1 MERSQSQRHGGEQS
15 WWDSAPQYQYMPFEH
30 CTSYGLPSEN
40 GGLQHRPRKD
50 TGPRHNAHPTQI
62 YGHHKESYSSY
73 KNQDR
78 GAPKKMGSSSTL
90 NGLDED
96 HYSKCQGDGG
106 RQLKGLGKGGTGIG
120 RISWMSHYTSP
131 NTHTH
136 THTHTAP
143 LQDEHS
149 NWQRCNV
156 MAKAQTVS
164 TTTLQPAPGEVTRK
178 LLSSS
183 FTIPLSLDCVHRLG
197 RIVRRKLGEDWIFL
211 VLLGLLMALVSW
223 CMDYVSA
230 KSLQAYKWTYAQM
243 QPSLPLQYLAWVAFP
258 LSLILFSALFCQL
271 ISPQAVG
278 SGIPEMKTILRGVV
292 LKEYLTLKAFVAK
305 VVALTAGLGSGIPVG
320 KEGPFVHIASIC
332 AAVLS
337 KFMSMFCG
345 VYEQPYYYSDILTV
359 GCAVGV
365 GCCFGTPLGGVLFS
379 IEVTS
384 TYFAVRNY
392 WRGFFAAT
400 FSAFVFR
407 VLAVWNKDAVTITAL
422 FRTNFRMDFPF
433 DLKELPA
440 FAVIGICCGF
450 LGAVFVYLHRQV
462 MLGVRKHKALSQF
475 LAKHRLLYPAIVT
488 LVIVSLTFP
497 PGVGQFMAG
506 ELMPR
511 EAISTL
517 FDNNT
522 WVKHTGDPQSLGQS
536 AVWIHP
542 QVNVVIII
550 FLFFIMKFWMSIVA
564 TTMPIP
570 CGGFMPVFVLGA
582 AFGRLVGE
590 IMAMLFPEGILFDDF
605 LYKILPGG
613 YAVIGAA
620 ALTGAVSHT
629 VSTAVICFELTGQI
643 AHILPMMVAVIL
655 ANMVA
660 QSLQPSLYDS
670 IIQVKKLPYLP
681 DLGWNQLSKFT
692 VFVEDI
698 MVRDVKFVS
707 ASCTY
712 EELRNLLQTTT
723 VKTLP
728 LVDSKDSMI
737 LLGSVERSELQ
748 SLLQRHLCA
757 ERRLRAAQDMAR
769 KLSELPY
776 DGKAGLSGECHPGGR
791 PESFA
796 FVDEDEDDDLSRKT
810 EPPPPAP
817 PFLAT
822 PSHPEEPNGPL
833 ASPKPPPEAPDTAA
847 GQRSSTLRWML
858 CCLLGRARPTKKKMA
873 QDSVDLVD
881 NMSPGEIEAWEQ
893 EQLSQ
898 PVCFDC
904 CCIDQSP
911 FQLVEQTTLHK
922 THTLFSLLGLHLAYV
937 TSMGKL
943 RGVLALEELQKAIE
957 GHTKSGVQLRP
968 PLASFRNTTSTRK
981 SPGGPP
987 PPAEGWS
994 LPEGGDGAPGTDVIV
1009 PNMPEAPVPPP
1020 SPEVPRCMAP
1030 ARVEGELEEL
1040 EMAGSQGPEEGLAD
1054 ILRGPS
1060 LRSTDE
1066 EDEDELIL

>member
-1 MERSQSQRHGGEQS
+1 MEPSGAQQRGGEPS
-15 WWDSAPQYQYMPFEH
+15 WWGSAPQYQYMPFEH
-30 CTSYGLPSEN
+30 CTSYGLPSED
-40 GGLQHRPRKD
+40 GGLQRRLRRD
-50 TGPRHNAHPTQI
+50 AGPHASAHPTQI
-62 YGHHKESYSSY
+62 YGHHKGQFSGKE
-73 KNQDR
+73 QDNEM
-78 GAPKKMGSSSTL
+78 PKTMGSSASMDSK
-90 NGLDED
+90 DED
-96 HYSKCQGDGG
+96 HYSKCQ
-106 RQLKGLGKGGTGIG
+106 
-120 RISWMSHYTSP
+120 
-131 NTHTH
+131 
-136 THTHTAP
+136 
-143 LQDEHS
+143 
-149 NWQRCNV
+149 
-156 MAKAQTVS
+156 
-164 TTTLQPAPGEVTRK
+164 
-178 LLSSS
+178 
-183 FTIPLSLDCVHRLG
+183 DCMHRLG
-197 RIVRRKLGEDWIFL
+197 LVVRRKLGEDWIFL

-230 KSLQAYKWTYAQM
+230 KTLQAYKWSYYQM
-243 QPSLPLQYLAWVAFP
+243 QPSLPLQFLVWVGFP
-258 LSLILFSALFCQL
+258 LILILFSALFCQI

-332 AAVLS
+332 AAILS
-337 KFMSMFCG
+337 KFMSVFCG
-345 VYEQPYYYSDILTV
+345 VYEQPYYYTDMLTV

-433 DLKELPA
+433 DLQELPA
-440 FAVIGICCGF
+440 FAIIGICCGF

-462 MLGVRKHKALSQF
+462 MLGVRKHKVLSQF
-475 LAKHRLLYPAIVT
+475 LAKHRLLYPGIVT
-488 LVIVSLTFP
+488 FVIASFTFP
-497 PGVGQFMAG
+497 PGIGQFMAG

-522 WVKHTGDPQSLGQS
+522 WVKHIGDPESLGRS

-542 QVNVVIII
+542 KASVVIVLL
-550 FLFFIMKFWMSIVA
+550 LFFIMKFWMSIVA

-590 IMAMLFPEGILFDDF
+590 IMAMLFPDGILFDDII
-605 LYKILPGG
+605 YKILPGG
-613 YAVIGAA
+613 YAVI
-620 ALTGAVSHT
+620 
-629 VSTAVICFELTGQI
+629 
-643 AHILPMMVAVIL
+643 
-655 ANMVA
+655 
-660 QSLQPSLYDS
+660 
-670 IIQVKKLPYLP
+670 
-681 DLGWNQLSKFT
+681 
-692 VFVEDI
+692 
-698 MVRDVKFVS
+698 
-707 ASCTY
+707 
-712 EELRNLLQTTT
+712 
-723 VKTLP
+723 
-728 LVDSKDSMI
+728 DSMI

-748 SLLQRHLCA
+748 SLLQRHLCP
-757 ERRLRAAQDMAR
+757 ERRLRLAQDMAR
-769 KLSELPY
+769 KLSELPF
-776 DGKAGLSGECHPGGR
+776 DGKVRPARGRSGVWPQGR

-796 FVDEDEDDDLSRKT
+796 FVDEDADEDLYGKP
-810 EPPPPAP
+810 EMPP
-817 PFLAT
+817 LH
-822 PSHPEEPNGPL
+822 PSHPLPTDPLPPEEPNGPL
-833 ASPKPPPEAPDTAA
+833 PSHKQQLEALE
-847 GQRSSTLRWML
+847 STGPRPSIFQSLLR
-858 CCLLGRARPTKKKMA
+858 CLLGRARPKKKKMT
-873 QDSVDLVD
+873 QDSTDLVD
-881 NMSPGEIEAWEQ
+881 NMSPEEIEAWEQ
-893 EQLSQ
+893 EQLGQ
-898 PVCFDC
+898 PVCFDS

-968 PLASFRNTTSTRK
+968 PLASFRSTTSTRK
-981 SPGGPP
+981 NTGVPL

-994 LPEGGDGAPGTDVIV
+994 LPEDGAGATGAGDVT
-1009 PNMPEAPVPPP
+1009 PASPETPVP
-1020 SPEVPRCMAP
+1020 SPFPERPLSGAP
-1030 ARVEGELEEL
+1030 AKAESELEEL
-1040 EMAGSQGPEEGLAD
+1040 ELVEGPGPEEELAD
-1054 ILRGPS
+1054 ILQGPS

-1066 EDEDELIL
+1066 EDGDELIL

>member
-1 MERSQSQRHGGEQS
+1 MERSLSQRHGGEQS
-15 WWDSAPQYQYMPFEH
+15 WWGSAPQYQYVPFEH

-40 GGLQHRPRKD
+40 GGLQHRLRKD
-50 TGPRHNAHPTQI
+50 VGPRHNAHPTQI
-62 YGHHKESYSSY
+62 YGHHREQYSNKEQ
-73 KNQDR
+73 NV
-78 GAPKKMGSSSTL
+78 GMPTKMGSSSTVDSK
-90 NGLDED
+90 DED
-96 HYSKCQGDGG
+96 HYSKCQGC
-106 RQLKGLGKGGTGIG
+106 I
-120 RISWMSHYTSP
+120 
-131 NTHTH
+131 
-136 THTHTAP
+136 
-143 LQDEHS
+143 
-149 NWQRCNV
+149 
-156 MAKAQTVS
+156 
-164 TTTLQPAPGEVTRK
+164 
-178 LLSSS
+178 
-183 FTIPLSLDCVHRLG
+183 HRLG
-197 RIVRRKLGEDWIFL
+197 QVVRRKLGEDWIFL

-243 QPSLPLQYLAWVAFP
+243 QPSIPLQYLAWVTFP
-258 LSLILFSALFCQL
+258 LVLILFSALFCHL

-278 SGIPEMKTILRGVV
+278 SGIPEMKTILRGVI

-345 VYEQPYYYSDILTV
+345 VYEQPYYYTDILTV

-462 MLGVRKHKALSQF
+462 MLGVRKNKALSQF
-475 LAKHRLLYPAIVT
+475 LAKHRLLYPGIVT
-488 LVIVSLTFP
+488 FVIASLTFP
-497 PGVGQFMAG
+497 PGMGQFMAG

-522 WVKHTGDPQSLGQS
+522 WVKHGGDLQSLGQS

-542 QVNVVIII
+542 QVHVVIII

-590 IMAMLFPEGILFDDF
+590 IMAMLFPEGILFDDII
-605 LYKILPGG
+605 YKILPGG

-692 VFVEDI
+692 IFVEDI

-712 EELRNLLQTTT
+712 GELRNLLQTTT

-748 SLLQRHLCA
+748 SLLQRHLCP
-757 ERRLRAAQDMAR
+757 ERRLQAAQEMAR

-776 DGKAGLSGECHPGGR
+776 NGQARLAGENLPGMAPRGR

-796 FVDEDEDDDLSRKT
+796 FVDEDEDEDLSGKT
-810 EPPPPAP
+810 ELPPLPLPPPAFP
-817 PFLAT
+817 TAPL
-822 PSHPEEPNGPL
+822 SPEEPNGPL
-833 ASPKPPPEAPDTAA
+833 PNHKQPPEATEPA
-847 GQRSSTLRWML
+847 GQRGSIFQYLLR
-858 CCLLGRARPTKKKMA
+858 CLLGRARPTKKTTS
-873 QDSVDLVD
+873 QDSPDLVD
-881 NMSPGEIEAWEQ
+881 NMSPEEIEVWEQ

-968 PLASFRNTTSTRK
+968 PLASFRSTTSTRK
-981 SPGGPP
+981 RPGGAP

-994 LPEGGDGAPGTDVIV
+994 RPQHGPGSLEAEDEAPASSET
-1009 PNMPEAPVPPP
+1009 PVPPP
-1020 SPEVPRCMAP
+1020 SPEPPRPSAP
-1030 ARVEGELEEL
+1030 PKAEGELEEL
-1040 EMAGSQGPEEGLAD
+1040 ELVESPGPEEELAD
-1054 ILRGPS
+1054 ILQGPS

>member
-1 MERSQSQRHGGEQS
+1 MEQSRSQQRGGEQS
-15 WWDSAPQYQYMPFEH
+15 WWGSDPQYQYMPFEH

-40 GGLQHRPRKD
+40 GGLQHRLRKD
-50 TGPRHNAHPTQI
+50 AGPRHNVHPTQI
-62 YGHHKESYSSY
+62 YGHHKEQFS
-73 KNQDR
+73 DR
-78 GAPKKMGSSSTL
+78 ERDIGMPKKTGSSSTVDSK
-90 NGLDED
+90 DED
-96 HYSKCQGDGG
+96 HYSKCQ
-106 RQLKGLGKGGTGIG
+106 
-120 RISWMSHYTSP
+120 
-131 NTHTH
+131 
-136 THTHTAP
+136 
-143 LQDEHS
+143 
-149 NWQRCNV
+149 
-156 MAKAQTVS
+156 
-164 TTTLQPAPGEVTRK
+164 
-178 LLSSS
+178 
-183 FTIPLSLDCVHRLG
+183 DCIRRLG
-197 RIVRRKLGEDWIFL
+197 QVVRRKLGEDWIFL

-223 CMDYVSA
+223 SMDYVSA
-230 KSLQAYKWTYAQM
+230 KSLQAYKWSYAQM
-243 QPSLPLQYLAWVAFP
+243 RPSLPLQFLVWVTFP
-258 LSLILFSALFCQL
+258 LVLILFSALFCHL

-292 LKEYLTLKAFVAK
+292 LKEYLTMKAFVAK

-337 KFMSMFCG
+337 KFMSVFCG
-345 VYEQPYYYSDILTV
+345 VY
-359 GCAVGV
+359 
-365 GCCFGTPLGGVLFS
+365 
-379 IEVTS
+379 
-384 TYFAVRNY
+384 
-392 WRGFFAAT
+392 
-400 FSAFVFR
+400 
-407 VLAVWNKDAVTITAL
+407 
-422 FRTNFRMDFPF
+422 
-433 DLKELPA
+433 
-440 FAVIGICCGF
+440 
-450 LGAVFVYLHRQV
+450 
-462 MLGVRKHKALSQF
+462 
-475 LAKHRLLYPAIVT
+475 
-488 LVIVSLTFP
+488 
-497 PGVGQFMAG
+497 

-522 WVKHTGDPQSLGQS
+522 WVKHAGDPESLGQS

-542 QVNVVIII
+542 RVNVVIII
-550 FLFFIMKFWMSIVA
+550 FLFFVMKFWMSIVA

-590 IMAMLFPEGILFDDF
+590 IMAMLFPDGILFDDII
-605 LYKILPGG
+605 YKILPGG

-681 DLGWNQLSKFT
+681 DLGWNQLSKYT
-692 VFVEDI
+692 IFVEDI

-707 ASCTY
+707 ASYTY
-712 EELRNLLQTTT
+712 GELRTLLQTTT

-748 SLLQRHLCA
+748 ALLQRHLCP
-757 ERRLRAAQDMAR
+757 ERRLRAAQEMAR

-776 DGKAGLSGECHPGGR
+776 DGKARLAGEGLPGAPPGR

-796 FVDEDEDDDLSRKT
+796 FVDEDEDEDLSGK
-810 EPPPPAP
+810 
-817 PFLAT
+817 
-822 PSHPEEPNGPL
+822 S
-833 ASPKPPPEAPDTAA
+833 
-847 GQRSSTLRWML
+847 
-858 CCLLGRARPTKKKMA
+858 
-873 QDSVDLVD
+873 
-881 NMSPGEIEAWEQ
+881 EIEAWEQ

-898 PVCFDC
+898 PVCFDS

-922 THTLFSLLGLHLAYV
+922 
-937 TSMGKL
+937 
-943 RGVLALEELQKAIE
+943 LQKAIE

-981 SPGGPP
+981 STGAPP
-987 PPAEGWS
+987 SSAENWN
-994 LPEGGDGAPGTDVIV
+994 LPEDRPGATGTGDVIAAS
-1009 PNMPEAPVPPP
+1009 PETPVPSP
-1020 SPEVPRCMAP
+1020 SPEPPLSLAP
-1030 ARVEGELEEL
+1030 GKVEGELEEL
-1040 EMAGSQGPEEGLAD
+1040 ELVESPGLEEELAD
-1054 ILRGPS
+1054 ILQGPS

>member
-1 MERSQSQRHGGEQS
+1 MEPAGSLRHGGEHN
-15 WWDSAPQYQYMPFEH
+15 WWGSAPQYQYMPFEH

-40 GGLQHRPRKD
+40 GALQHRLRRD
-50 TGPRHNAHPTQI
+50 AGARANTRPTQI
-62 YGHHKESYSSY
+62 YGHYKQQFSDKE
-73 KNQDR
+73 QEP
-78 GAPKKMGSSSTL
+78 GMPKKTGSSESVDSK
-90 NGLDED
+90 DED
-96 HYSKCQGDGG
+96 HYSKCQG
-106 RQLKGLGKGGTGIG
+106 
-120 RISWMSHYTSP
+120 
-131 NTHTH
+131 
-136 THTHTAP
+136 
-143 LQDEHS
+143 
-149 NWQRCNV
+149 
-156 MAKAQTVS
+156 
-164 TTTLQPAPGEVTRK
+164 
-178 LLSSS
+178 
-183 FTIPLSLDCVHRLG
+183 CVHRLG
-197 RIVRRKLGEDWIFL
+197 HVVRRKLGEDWIFL

-223 CMDYVSA
+223 SMDYVSA
-230 KSLQAYKWTYAQM
+230 KSLQAYKWTYYQM
-243 QPSLPLQYLAWVAFP
+243 QPNLPLQYLVWVTFP
-258 LSLILFSALFCQL
+258 LTLILFSALFCHL

-278 SGIPEMKTILRGVV
+278 SGIPEMKTILRGVI

-337 KFMSMFCG
+337 RFMSMFCG
-345 VYEQPYYYSDILTV
+345 VYEQPYYYTDMLTV

-433 DLKELPA
+433 DLQELPA

-462 MLGVRKHKALSQF
+462 MLGVRKNKALSRF
-475 LAKHRLLYPAIVT
+475 LAKHRLLYPGIVT
-488 LVIVSLTFP
+488 FVIASFTFP
-497 PGVGQFMAG
+497 PGMGQFMAG

-522 WVKHTGDPQSLGQS
+522 WVKHVGDPESLGQS

-590 IMAMLFPEGILFDDF
+590 IMAMLFPDGILFDDII
-605 LYKILPGG
+605 YKILPGG
-613 YAVIGAA
+613 YAVI
-620 ALTGAVSHT
+620 
-629 VSTAVICFELTGQI
+629 
-643 AHILPMMVAVIL
+643 
-655 ANMVA
+655 
-660 QSLQPSLYDS
+660 
-670 IIQVKKLPYLP
+670 
-681 DLGWNQLSKFT
+681 
-692 VFVEDI
+692 
-698 MVRDVKFVS
+698 
-707 ASCTY
+707 
-712 EELRNLLQTTT
+712 
-723 VKTLP
+723 
-728 LVDSKDSMI
+728 DSMI

-748 SLLQRHLCA
+748 ALLQRHLCP

-769 KLSELPY
+769 KLSELPF
-776 DGKAGLSGECHPGGR
+776 DGKPRPAGKGHQGISPEGR
-791 PESFA
+791 RESFA
-796 FVDEDEDDDLSRKT
+796 FVDEDEDEDLSGKP
-810 EPPPPAP
+810 ELLPLPPPHPFPTAP
-817 PFLAT
+817 L
-822 PSHPEEPNGPL
+822 SPEESNGPL
-833 ASPKPPPEAPDTAA
+833 HSHKQQLEAPQPA
-847 GQRSSTLRWML
+847 GQRPSVFWSLLR
-858 CCLLGRARPTKKKMA
+858 CLLGRPRPTKKTTQEPM
-873 QDSVDLVD
+873 DFVD
-881 NMSPGEIEAWEQ
+881 NMPPEEIEAWEQ

-898 PVCFDC
+898 PVCFDY

-911 FQLVEQTTLHK
+911 FQLVEQTSLHK

-981 SPGGPP
+981 NPGGPP
-987 PPAEGWS
+987 PPTEAWS
-994 LPEGGDGAPGTDVIV
+994 LPEERAGAAEAGDGAPAS
-1009 PNMPEAPVPPP
+1009 PETPVPSASAEP
-1020 SPEVPRCMAP
+1020 SLSA
-1030 ARVEGELEEL
+1030 ALDKAEGELEEL
-1040 EMAGSQGPEEGLAD
+1040 GLIESPGLEEGLAD
-1054 ILRGPS
+1054 ILQSPS

-1066 EDEDELIL
+1066 EDEDELTL

>member
-1 MERSQSQRHGGEQS
+1 MEPSGSQRLGAEPS
-15 WWDSAPQYQYMPFEH
+15 WWGSAPQYQYMPFEH
-30 CTSYGLPSEN
+30 CTSYGLPSKS
-40 GGLQHRPRKD
+40 GGLQHRLRRDAGSRP
-50 TGPRHNAHPTQI
+50 NARPTQI
-62 YGHHKESYSSY
+62 YGHHKAQFSDNEQDTGMPETIDSSASMD
-73 KNQDR
+73 N
-78 GAPKKMGSSSTL
+78 TE
-90 NGLDED
+90 ED
-96 HYSKCQGDGG
+96 HYSKCQGC
-106 RQLKGLGKGGTGIG
+106 I
-120 RISWMSHYTSP
+120 
-131 NTHTH
+131 
-136 THTHTAP
+136 
-143 LQDEHS
+143 
-149 NWQRCNV
+149 
-156 MAKAQTVS
+156 
-164 TTTLQPAPGEVTRK
+164 
-178 LLSSS
+178 
-183 FTIPLSLDCVHRLG
+183 HRLG
-197 RIVRRKLGEDWIFL
+197 LVMRRKLGEDWIFL
-211 VLLGLLMALVSW
+211 LLLGLLMALVSW

-230 KSLQAYKWTYAQM
+230 KTLQAYKWTYYQM
-243 QPSLPLQYLAWVAFP
+243 QPHLPLQFLVWVSFP
-258 LSLILFSALFCQL
+258 LILILFSALFCHL

-337 KFMSMFCG
+337 KFMSVLCG
-345 VYEQPYYYSDILTV
+345 VYEQPYYYTDMLTV

-407 VLAVWNKDAVTITAL
+407 VLAVFNKDAVTITAL

-433 DLKELPA
+433 DLQELPA
-440 FAVIGICCGF
+440 FAAIGICCGF

-462 MLGVRKHKALSQF
+462 MLGVRKHKALSRF
-475 LAKHRLLYPAIVT
+475 LAKHRLLYPGIVT
-488 LVIVSLTFP
+488 FVIASFTFP
-497 PGVGQFMAG
+497 PGMGQFMAG

-522 WVKHTGDPQSLGQS
+522 WVKHVGDPESLGQS

-542 QVNVVIII
+542 KVNVVIII
-550 FLFFIMKFWMSIVA
+550 TLFFIMKFWMSIVA

-590 IMAMLFPEGILFDDF
+590 IMAILFPDGILFDDII
-605 LYKILPGG
+605 YKILPGG

-712 EELRNLLQTTT
+712 GELRNLLQTTT

-748 SLLQRHLCA
+748 SLLQHHLCP
-757 ERRLRAAQDMAR
+757 ERRLQLAQDMAR
-769 KLSELPY
+769 KLSELPF
-776 DGKAGLSGECHPGGR
+776 DGKVRQAGEGRRGVQGR

-796 FVDEDEDDDLSRKT
+796 FVDEDEDEDLYGKP
-810 EPPPPAP
+810 ELPPLPPPHPFPTAP
-817 PFLAT
+817 LP
-822 PSHPEEPNGPL
+822 PEEPNGPL
-833 ASPKPPPEAPDTAA
+833 PGHKQQLEAPELE
-847 GQRSSTLRWML
+847 GQRPSIFQSLLR
-858 CCLLGRARPTKKKMA
+858 CLLGRARPTKKMT
-873 QDSVDLVD
+873 QDSEDLVD
-881 NMSPGEIEAWEQ
+881 NMSPEEIEAWER

-898 PVCFDC
+898 PVCFDS

-911 FQLVEQTTLHK
+911 FQLVEQTSLHK

-943 RGVLALEELQKAIE
+943 TGVLALEELQKAIE

-968 PLASFRNTTSTRK
+968 PLASFRSATSTRK
-981 SPGGPP
+981 TPGGPL
-987 PPAEGWS
+987 PAAEAWS
-994 LPEGGDGAPGTDVIV
+994 LPQDGSGATGAGDVAPAS
-1009 PNMPEAPVPPP
+1009 PETPVPSA
-1020 SPEVPRCMAP
+1020 SPEPPLSWAP
-1030 ARVEGELEEL
+1030 AKAESELEEL
-1040 EMAGSQGPEEGLAD
+1040 ELAGAPGPEGELAD
-1054 ILRGPS
+1054 ILQGPS
-1060 LRSTDE
+1060 LRSTDD
-1066 EDEDELIL
+1066 EDEDEMVL

>member
-1 MERSQSQRHGGEQS
+1 MKPSGSQRRGGEQS
-15 WWDSAPQYQYMPFEH
+15 WWGSAPQYQYMPFEH

-40 GGLQHRPRKD
+40 GGLQHRLRRD
-50 TGPRHNAHPTQI
+50 AGPHANHHPTQI
-62 YGHHKESYSSY
+62 YGHHKDHFSDKE
-73 KNQDR
+73 QDI
-78 GAPKKMGSSSTL
+78 GMPKKTGSSVTMESTE
-90 NGLDED
+90 ED
-96 HYSKCQGDGG
+96 HYSKCQ
-106 RQLKGLGKGGTGIG
+106 
-120 RISWMSHYTSP
+120 
-131 NTHTH
+131 
-136 THTHTAP
+136 
-143 LQDEHS
+143 
-149 NWQRCNV
+149 
-156 MAKAQTVS
+156 
-164 TTTLQPAPGEVTRK
+164 
-178 LLSSS
+178 
-183 FTIPLSLDCVHRLG
+183 DCIHRLG
-197 RIVRRKLGEDWIFL
+197 RMMRRKLGEDWIFL

-223 CMDYVSA
+223 SMDYVSA
-230 KSLQAYKWTYAQM
+230 KILQAYKWTYYQM
-243 QPSLPLQYLAWVAFP
+243 QPSLPLQFLVWVAFP
-258 LSLILFSALFCQL
+258 LVLILFSALFCHL

-278 SGIPEMKTILRGVV
+278 SGIPEMKTILRGVI
-292 LKEYLTLKAFVAK
+292 LKEYLTIKAFVAK

-337 KFMSMFCG
+337 KFMSVFSG
-345 VYEQPYYYSDILTV
+345 VYEQPYYYSDMLTV

-407 VLAVWNKDAVTITAL
+407 VLAVWNKDADTITAL

-433 DLKELPA
+433 DLQELPG
-440 FAVIGICCGF
+440 FAVIG
-450 LGAVFVYLHRQV
+450 
-462 MLGVRKHKALSQF
+462 
-475 LAKHRLLYPAIVT
+475 RLLYPAIVT
-488 LVIVSLTFP
+488 LVIASFTFP
-497 PGVGQFMAG
+497 PGIGQFMAG

-522 WVKHTGDPQSLGQS
+522 WVKHAGDPESLGRS

-542 QVNVVIII
+542 QVNVVLIIL
-550 FLFFIMKFWMSIVA
+550 LFFIMKFWMSIVA

-590 IMAMLFPEGILFDDF
+590 IMAMIFPDGILFDDI

-692 VFVEDI
+692 IFVEDI

-707 ASCTY
+707 ATCTY
-712 EELRNLLQTTT
+712 GELLSLLQTTT

-728 LVDSKDSMI
+728 LVDSKDSMV

-748 SLLQRHLCA
+748 ALLQRHLSP
-757 ERRLRAAQDMAR
+757 ERRLREAQDLAR
-769 KLSELPY
+769 KLSELPF
-776 DGKAGLSGECHPGGR
+776 DGKARQPGEGLQGSSPQGR

-796 FVDEDEDDDLSRKT
+796 FVDEDEDEDLSGKP
-810 EPPPPAP
+810 ELPPLPPPHPFP
-817 PFLAT
+817 PVPL
-822 PSHPEEPNGPL
+822 PPEEPNGPL
-833 ASPKPPPEAPDTAA
+833 PGPKQQPEAPEPA
-847 GQRSSTLRWML
+847 GRRRSIFQSLLR
-858 CCLLGRARPTKKKMA
+858 CFLGKTRPTKKKTS
-873 QDSVDLVD
+873 QDSTDLVD
-881 NMSPGEIEAWEQ
+881 TMSPEEIEAWEQ

-911 FQLVEQTTLHK
+911 FQLVEQTSLHK
-922 THTLFSLLGLHLAYV
+922 IHTLFSLLGLHLAYV

-968 PLASFRNTTSTRK
+968 PLASFRSTTSARK
-981 SPGGPP
+981 TPGGPLP
-987 PPAEGWS
+987 PSEAWS
-994 LPEGGDGAPGTDVIV
+994 LPEDGLGAAKSEPEDTGPLAPET
-1009 PNMPEAPVPPP
+1009 PEPCPSTWPPV
-1020 SPEVPRCMAP
+1020 SLAP
-1030 ARVEGELEEL
+1030 ANAEAELEEL
-1040 EMAGSQGPEEGLAD
+1040 ELADSPGLEEELAD
-1054 ILRGPS
+1054 ILQGPS

>member
-1 MERSQSQRHGGEQS
+1 MKPSESQRRGGEQN
-15 WWDSAPQYQYMPFEH
+15 WWGSAPQYQYMPFEH

-40 GGLQHRPRKD
+40 GGLQHRP
-50 TGPRHNAHPTQI
+50 PRDAGSRPNAHPTQI
-62 YGHHKESYSSY
+62 YGHHREQFAHKE
-73 KNQDR
+73 QDVEM
-78 GAPKKMGSSSTL
+78 PEKMGSSVTMDST
-90 NGLDED
+90 DED
-96 HYSKCQGDGG
+96 HYSKCQ
-106 RQLKGLGKGGTGIG
+106 
-120 RISWMSHYTSP
+120 
-131 NTHTH
+131 
-136 THTHTAP
+136 
-143 LQDEHS
+143 
-149 NWQRCNV
+149 
-156 MAKAQTVS
+156 
-164 TTTLQPAPGEVTRK
+164 
-178 LLSSS
+178 
-183 FTIPLSLDCVHRLG
+183 DCIYRLG
-197 RIVRRKLGEDWIFL
+197 RVMRRKLGEDWIFL

-230 KSLQAYKWTYAQM
+230 KTLQAYKWTYRQV
-243 QPSLPLQYLAWVAFP
+243 QPSLPLQFLVWVTFP
-258 LSLILFSALFCQL
+258 LLLILFSALFCHL

-278 SGIPEMKTILRGVV
+278 SGIPEMKTILRGVI
-292 LKEYLTLKAFVAK
+292 LKEYLTIKAFVAK

-337 KFMSMFCG
+337 KFMSVFSG
-345 VYEQPYYYSDILTV
+345 VYEQPYYYTDMLTV

-384 TYFAVRNY
+384 TYFAVSNY

-407 VLAVWNKDAVTITAL
+407 VLAVWNKDADTITAL

-433 DLKELPA
+433 DLQELPA

-462 MLGVRKHKALSQF
+462 MLGVRKNKALSQF
-475 LAKHRLLYPAIVT
+475 LAKHRLLYPGIVT
-488 LVIVSLTFP
+488 FVIASFTFP
-497 PGVGQFMAG
+497 PGMGQFMAG

-522 WVKHTGDPQSLGQS
+522 WVKYVGDPESLGRS

-550 FLFFIMKFWMSIVA
+550 FLFFVMKFWMSIVA

-590 IMAMLFPEGILFDDF
+590 IMAMIFPDGILFDGHI
-605 LYKILPGG
+605 YKILPGG

-692 VFVEDI
+692 IFVEDI

-712 EELRNLLQTTT
+712 GELQTLLQTTT

-728 LVDSKDSMI
+728 LVESKDSMI

-748 SLLQRHLCA
+748 ALLQRHLCP
-757 ERRLRAAQDMAR
+757 ERRLREAQDLAR
-769 KLSELPY
+769 KLSELPFN
-776 DGKAGLSGECHPGGR
+776 GKAPRAGEGRQGSAPQGR

-796 FVDEDEDDDLSRKT
+796 FVDEDEDEDLSGKP
-810 EPPPPAP
+810 ELPPLPPPH
-817 PFLAT
+817 PFPTVPLR
-822 PSHPEEPNGPL
+822 PEEPNGPL
-833 ASPKPPPEAPDTAA
+833 PSLKEQPEAPEPA
-847 GQRSSTLRWML
+847 GQRRSIYQFLL
-858 CCLLGRARPTKKKMA
+858 CCLRGKTHPTKKKTS
-873 QDSVDLVD
+873 QDPTDLVD
-881 NMSPGEIEAWEQ
+881 NMSPEEIEAWER

-911 FQLVEQTTLHK
+911 FQLVEQTSLHK
-922 THTLFSLLGLHLAYV
+922 IHTLFSLLGLHLAYV

-968 PLASFRNTTSTRK
+968 PLASFRSTTSTRK
-981 SPGGPP
+981 TPGGPLP
-987 PPAEGWS
+987 PPEGWS
-994 LPEGGDGAPGTDVIV
+994 LPEDGIGAAEPEDVV
-1009 PNMPEAPVPPP
+1009 TTPPETLKLPPT
-1020 SPEVPRCMAP
+1020 PEPPLSLAP
-1030 ARVEGELEEL
+1030 AKAEGELEEL
-1040 EMAGSQGPEEGLAD
+1040 ELDSPGLEEELAD
-1054 ILRGPS
+1054 ILQGPS

-1066 EDEDELIL
+1066 EEEEEELIL

>member
-1 MERSQSQRHGGEQS
+1 MKPSESPRRGREQS
-15 WWDSAPQYQYMPFEH
+15 WWGSAPQYQYMPFEH

-40 GGLQHRPRKD
+40 GGLQHRPRRD
-50 TGPRHNAHPTQI
+50 AGSRPNAHPTQI
-62 YGHHKESYSSY
+62 YGHHKEQFSE
-73 KNQDR
+73 KEQGMGMPR
-78 GAPKKMGSSSTL
+78 KMGSSATMDST
-90 NGLDED
+90 DED
-96 HYSKCQGDGG
+96 HYSKCQ
-106 RQLKGLGKGGTGIG
+106 
-120 RISWMSHYTSP
+120 
-131 NTHTH
+131 
-136 THTHTAP
+136 
-143 LQDEHS
+143 
-149 NWQRCNV
+149 
-156 MAKAQTVS
+156 
-164 TTTLQPAPGEVTRK
+164 
-178 LLSSS
+178 
-183 FTIPLSLDCVHRLG
+183 DCTYRLG
-197 RIVRRKLGEDWIFL
+197 RVVRRKLGEDWIFL

-223 CMDYVSA
+223 SMDYVSA
-230 KSLQAYKWTYAQM
+230 KTLQVYKWTYSQV
-243 QPSLPLQYLAWVAFP
+243 QPSLPLQFLVWVSFP
-258 LSLILFSALFCQL
+258 LILILFSAHFCHL
-271 ISPQAVG
+271 ISPQAV
-278 SGIPEMKTILRGVV
+278 
-292 LKEYLTLKAFVAK
+292 
-305 VVALTAGLGSGIPVG
+305 
-320 KEGPFVHIASIC
+320 
-332 AAVLS
+332 
-337 KFMSMFCG
+337 
-345 VYEQPYYYSDILTV
+345 
-359 GCAVGV
+359 
-365 GCCFGTPLGGVLFS
+365 GVLFS

-384 TYFAVRNY
+384 TYFAVHNY

-407 VLAVWNKDAVTITAL
+407 VLAVWNKDADTITAL

-433 DLKELPA
+433 DLQELPA

-475 LAKHRLLYPAIVT
+475 LAKHRLLYPGIVT
-488 LVIVSLTFP
+488 FVIASCTFP
-497 PGVGQFMAG
+497 PGMGQFMAG

-522 WVKHTGDPQSLGQS
+522 WVKHLGDPESLGRS

-542 QVNVVIII
+542 QVNVVIIV

-590 IMAMLFPEGILFDDF
+590 IMAMIFPDGILFDGII
-605 LYKILPGG
+605 YKILPGG

-692 VFVEDI
+692 IFVEDI

-712 EELRNLLQTTT
+712 GELQTLLQTTT

-728 LVDSKDSMI
+728 LVDSKESMI

-748 SLLQRHLCA
+748 ALLQRHLCP
-757 ERRLRAAQDMAR
+757 ERRLREARDLAR
-769 KLSELPY
+769 KLSELPF
-776 DGKAGLSGECHPGGR
+776 DGKARPAGEGQQGSSPRGR

-796 FVDEDEDDDLSRKT
+796 FVDEDEDEDLSGKS
-810 EPPPPAP
+810 ELPPLPPPHPIP
-817 PFLAT
+817 TVPL
-822 PSHPEEPNGPL
+822 PPEEPNGPL
-833 ASPKPPPEAPDTAA
+833 PGLKQQPEAPEPA
-847 GQRSSTLRWML
+847 GQRRSIFQSLL
-858 CCLLGRARPTKKKMA
+858 CCLLGKTRPTKKETR
-873 QDSVDLVD
+873 QDSTDLVD
-881 NMSPGEIEAWEQ
+881 NMSPEEIEAWEQ

-911 FQLVEQTTLHK
+911 FQLVEQTSLHK
-922 THTLFSLLGLHLAYV
+922 ASPCSPFRAAGRAGEIHTLFSLLGLHLAYV

-968 PLASFRNTTSTRK
+968 PLASFRSTTSTRMT
-981 SPGGPP
+981 PGGQLLPSE
-987 PPAEGWS
+987 AWN
-994 LPEGGDGAPGTDVIV
+994 LPEDGTGATEPKDVI
-1009 PNMPEAPVPPP
+1009 PTSPDTPELPP
-1020 SPEVPRCMAP
+1020 SPEPPLSLAP
-1030 ARVEGELEEL
+1030 AKAEGELEEL
-1040 EMAGSQGPEEGLAD
+1040 ELVDSPGLEEELAD
-1054 ILRGPS
+1054 ILQGPS

>member
-1 MERSQSQRHGGEQS
+1 MGELAPQMKTQS
-15 WWDSAPQYQYMPFEH
+15 WE
-30 CTSYGLPSEN
+30 
-40 GGLQHRPRKD
+40 D
-50 TGPRHNAHPTQI
+50 TELGATGQGKMAERHQLLSHI
-62 YGHHKESYSSY
+62 YGHHKQQPPHKE
-73 KNQDR
+73 Q
-78 GAPKKMGSSSTL
+78 GMGMPPKTGSSDSL
-90 NGLDED
+90 DSKDED
-96 HYSKCQGDGG
+96 HSSKCQ
-106 RQLKGLGKGGTGIG
+106 
-120 RISWMSHYTSP
+120 
-131 NTHTH
+131 
-136 THTHTAP
+136 
-143 LQDEHS
+143 
-149 NWQRCNV
+149 
-156 MAKAQTVS
+156 
-164 TTTLQPAPGEVTRK
+164 
-178 LLSSS
+178 
-183 FTIPLSLDCVHRLG
+183 DCMRRLG
-197 RIVRRKLGEDWIFL
+197 HMVRRKLGEDWIFL

-223 CMDYVSA
+223 SMDYVSA
-230 KSLQAYKWTYAQM
+230 KSLQAYKWTYYQM
-243 QPSLPLQYLAWVAFP
+243 QPSLPLQYLVWVTFP
-258 LSLILFSALFCQL
+258 LTLILFSALFCHL

-278 SGIPEMKTILRGVV
+278 SGIPEMKTILRGVI
-292 LKEYLTLKAFVAK
+292 LKEYLTVKAFVAK

-345 VYEQPYYYSDILTV
+345 VYEQPYYYTDMLTV

-433 DLKELPA
+433 DLQELPA
-440 FAVIGICCGF
+440 FAIIGICCGF

-462 MLGVRKHKALSQF
+462 MLGVRRHKALSRF
-475 LAKHRLLYPAIVT
+475 LAKHRLLYPGIVT
-488 LVIVSLTFP
+488 FVIASFTFP
-497 PGVGQFMAG
+497 PGMGQFMAG

-522 WVKHTGDPQSLGQS
+522 WVKHVGDPASLGQS

-550 FLFFIMKFWMSIVA
+550 LLFFIMKFWMSIVA

-590 IMAMLFPEGILFDDF
+590 IMAMLFPDGILFDDII
-605 LYKILPGG
+605 YKILPGG

-692 VFVEDI
+692 IFVEDI

-707 ASCTY
+707 AACTY
-712 EELRNLLQTTT
+712 GELQTLLQTTT

-748 SLLQRHLCA
+748 SLLQRHLCP

-776 DGKAGLSGECHPGGR
+776 DGKARPAGR
-791 PESFA
+791 GHQGIPSEGQGRRESFA
-796 FVDEDEDDDLSRKT
+796 FVDEDEEEDLSGKP
-810 EPPPPAP
+810 ELPPLPAP
-817 PFLAT
+817 RSFPAAPL
-822 PSHPEEPNGPL
+822 SPEEPNGPL
-833 ASPKPPPEAPDTAA
+833 PSHKQQPEAPEPA
-847 GQRSSTLRWML
+847 GQRPSVFRSLLR
-858 CCLLGRARPTKKKMA
+858 CLLGRPRPTKKKTT
-873 QDSVDLVD
+873 QESTDLVD
-881 NMSPGEIEAWEQ
+881 TMSPEEIEAWEK

-898 PVCFDC
+898 PVCFDY

-911 FQLVEQTTLHK
+911 FQLVEQTSLHK
-922 THTLFSLLGLHLAYV
+922 ASP
-937 TSMGKL
+937 
-943 RGVLALEELQKAIE
+943 
-957 GHTKSGVQLRP
+957 RP
-968 PLASFRNTTSTRK
+968 PPLGAAVGRGGVGRPRTDLQLSSCRRTRSSRFSASTLLT
-981 SPGGPP
+981 
-987 PPAEGWS
+987 
-994 LPEGGDGAPGTDVIV
+994 
-1009 PNMPEAPVPPP
+1009 
-1020 SPEVPRCMAP
+1020 
-1030 ARVEGELEEL
+1030 
-1040 EMAGSQGPEEGLAD
+1040 
-1054 ILRGPS
+1054 
-1060 LRSTDE
+1060 
-1066 EDEDELIL
+1066 

>member
-1 MERSQSQRHGGEQS
+1 MEPSESQRRGREQS
-15 WWDSAPQYQYMPFEH
+15 WWGSAPQYQYMPFEH

-40 GGLQHRPRKD
+40 GGLQHRLRRD
-50 TGPRHNAHPTQI
+50 AGPRPSAHPTQI
-62 YGHHKESYSSY
+62 YGHHKEQFSD
-73 KNQDR
+73 KEPDM
-78 GAPKKMGSSSTL
+78 GMPEKMGSSSSVDSK
-90 NGLDED
+90 DED
-96 HYSKCQGDGG
+96 RYSKCQGCIH
-106 RQLKGLGKGGTGIG
+106 RMGL
-120 RISWMSHYTSP
+120 
-131 NTHTH
+131 
-136 THTHTAP
+136 
-143 LQDEHS
+143 
-149 NWQRCNV
+149 V
-156 MAKAQTVS
+156 
-164 TTTLQPAPGEVTRK
+164 
-178 LLSSS
+178 
-183 FTIPLSLDCVHRLG
+183 
-197 RIVRRKLGEDWIFL
+197 VRRKLGEDWIFL

-230 KSLQAYKWTYAQM
+230 KSLQAYKWTYYQM
-243 QPSLPLQYLAWVAFP
+243 QPNLPLQFLVWVTFP
-258 LSLILFSALFCQL
+258 LVLILFSALFCHL

-337 KFMSMFCG
+337 KFMSVFCG
-345 VYEQPYYYSDILTV
+345 VYEQPYYYTDMLTV

-407 VLAVWNKDAVTITAL
+407 VLAVWNKDAGNGGALEGGNEASYETCPCAMGAALKRPKERKKEKRKSDRDSVLLKNGSPRHPWRTAS
-422 FRTNFRMDFPF
+422 F
-433 DLKELPA
+433 
-440 FAVIGICCGF
+440 GF
-450 LGAVFVYLHRQV
+450 LLPQ
-462 MLGVRKHKALSQF
+462 
-475 LAKHRLLYPAIVT
+475 
-488 LVIVSLTFP
+488 
-497 PGVGQFMAG
+497 
-506 ELMPR
+506 LMPR

-517 FDNNT
+517 FDNHT
-522 WVKHTGDPQSLGQS
+522 WVKHVGDPESLGRS
-536 AVWIHP
+536 AVP
-542 QVNVVIII
+542 ASRV
-550 FLFFIMKFWMSIVA
+550 
-564 TTMPIP
+564 
-570 CGGFMPVFVLGA
+570 GA

-590 IMAMLFPEGILFDDF
+590 IMAMLFPDGILFDDII
-605 LYKILPGG
+605 YKILPGG

-692 VFVEDI
+692 IFVEDI

-712 EELRNLLQTTT
+712 GELQNLLQTTT
-723 VKTLP
+723 LKTLP

-748 SLLQRHLCA
+748 SLLQRHLCP

-769 KLSELPY
+769 KLSELPF
-776 DGKAGLSGECHPGGR
+776 DGKAGVGRRGVWPQGR

-796 FVDEDEDDDLSRKT
+796 FVDEDEDEDVCGKPEVSGLARAGPSPLT
-810 EPPPPAP
+810 PPLPFSTAP
-817 PFLAT
+817 L
-822 PSHPEEPNGPL
+822 HPEEPNGPL
-833 ASPKPPPEAPDTAA
+833 PSPKQQPEAPEPA
-847 GQRSSTLRWML
+847 GEDSPIMHPHALWVISGALL
-858 CCLLGRARPTKKKMA
+858 CR
-873 QDSVDLVD
+873 Q
-881 NMSPGEIEAWEQ
+881 IEAWER

-911 FQLVEQTTLHK
+911 FQLVEQTSLHK

-968 PLASFRNTTSTRK
+968 PLASFRSTTSTRK
-981 SPGGPP
+981 TPGGPL
-987 PPAEGWS
+987 PPAEAWTMPDDGTGATS
-994 LPEGGDGAPGTDVIV
+994 AGDVAPDSPET
-1009 PNMPEAPVPPP
+1009 PVPSP
-1020 SPEVPRCMAP
+1020 SPEPPLSRAP
-1030 ARVEGELEEL
+1030 AKAESELEEL
-1040 EMAGSQGPEEGLAD
+1040 ELAESPGPEEELAD
-1054 ILRGPS
+1054 ILQGPS
-1060 LRSTDE
+1060 LRLTDE